1 MYFLIMEFGLLVAIF
16 TLIFRE
22 SSSDKLSYISV
33 SDNFA
38 LDAIRQTTSNWCSA
52 PSIIKFTASPC
63 IHISCQTGQFFI
75 YIYIFFSFSH
85 FLLLSHELILS
96 TEVECLHRLQ
106 SLRFG
111 DSCGNFSYFLDFLF
125 SKAWLLHRIII

>member
-1 MYFLIMEFGLLVAIF
+1 MEFGLLVAIF

-22 SSSDKLSYISV
+22 FSSDKLSYVSV

-38 LDAIRQTTSNWCSA
+38 LDAIRQTTSIWCSA

-63 IHISCQTGQFFI
+63 IHISCQTGQFFL
-75 YIYIFFSFSH
+75 FFFFFFFFFFPFSH

>member
-1 MYFLIMEFGLLVAIF
+1 MNFLIMEFGLLVAIF

-22 SSSDKLSYISV
+22 SSSDKLSYVSV

-38 LDAIRQTTSNWCSA
+38 LDAIRQTTSIWCSA

-63 IHISCQTGQFFI
+63 IHISCQTGQFFFS
-75 YIYIFFSFSH
+75 FFFFPFSH
-85 FLLLSHELILS
+85 FLLFSHELILS

-111 DSCGNFSYFLDFLF
+111 DSCGNFSYFPDFLF

>member
-1 MYFLIMEFGLLVAIF
+1 MNFLIMEFGLLVAIF

-22 SSSDKLSYISV
+22 SSSDKLSYVSV

-38 LDAIRQTTSNWCSA
+38 LDAICQTTSNWCSA
-52 PSIIKFTASPC
+52 PSIIKFTASLY
-63 IHISCQTGQFFI
+63 SYFMSNWSVFFL
-75 YIYIFFSFSH
+75 YIFFFSFSH

>member
-1 MYFLIMEFGLLVAIF
+1 MNFLIMEFGLLVAIF

-22 SSSDKLSYISV
+22 SSSDKLSYVSV

-38 LDAIRQTTSNWCSA
+38 LDAIRQTTSIWCSA
-52 PSIIKFTASPC
+52 PSIIKFIASPC
-63 IHISCQTGQFFI
+63 IHISCQTGQFFFI
-75 YIYIFFSFSH
+75 FFFSFSH

-106 SLRFG
+106 SLRF
-111 DSCGNFSYFLDFLF
+111 
-125 SKAWLLHRIII
+125 

>member
-1 MYFLIMEFGLLVAIF
+1 MEFGLLVAIF

-75 YIYIFFSFSH
+75 YIYIYIFFFP
-85 FLLLSHELILS
+85 FLIS
-96 TEVECLHRLQ
+96 
-106 SLRFG
+106 
-111 DSCGNFSYFLDFLF
+111 SC
-125 SKAWLLHRIII
+125 